1 MQGRT
6 DSIIRTSAIV
16 LLAIGCFY
24 VLRPFVTAAMLAAVF
39 ALATWPAFL
48 RLRSL
53 LRGSDTA
60 AAAGITL
67 LMLALFV
74 APLTLLGVSL
84 VEHFPEI
91 VAKVQEWLARGAPQ
105 PPAWLKDLPLAG
117 EWLDQYWHRVT
128 ESREEARAFLSRLID
143 PGRALLVGAGK
154 AIGQGIL
161 QMTLAVFIGFF
172 FFRDGEALAAAIRG
186 GLGRVAGPMSGQM
199 LGIVEG
205 TVRGVIYGI
214 LGTGLAQGVVA
225 VIGFW
230 IAGVPGA
237 LALGAAVAVLSIVPA
252 GPPLVWIGASLWLL
266 SEDQIAWA
274 AFMALY
280 GFFVISSIDNV
291 VKPLLISR
299 GAALPIVLVL
309 LGVFGGL
316 VAFGF
321 IGLFLGPVLLAL
333 GFTLAREWAAGG
345 MRAAG
350 GADTTHDTKHP

>member
-39 ALATWPAFL
+39 VLATWPAFL
-48 RLRSL
+48 RLRAL
-53 LRGSDTA
+53 VRGSYATA
-60 AAAGITL
+60 AALITV

-74 APLTLLGVSL
+74 VPFALLGVSL

-91 VAKVQEWLARGAPQ
+91 VAKVEGWLARGAPQ
-105 PPAWLKDLPLAG
+105 PPAWVKELPLLG
-117 EWLDQYWHRVT
+117 PWLDQYWHRVS
-128 ESREEARAFLSRLID
+128 ESREELRALLSRLVE
-143 PGRALLVGAGK
+143 PGRAVLVVAGK

-161 QMTLAVFIGFF
+161 QMTLAVFIGYF
-172 FFRDGEALAAAIRG
+172 FFRDGEALADAIRS
-186 GLGRVAGPMSGQM
+186 GLGRVAGSMSGQM

-214 LGTGLAQGVVA
+214 VGTGLAQGLVA
-225 VIGFW
+225 VIGLA
-230 IAGVPGA
+230 IAGVPGP
-237 LALGAAVAVLSIVPA
+237 LALGAAVAVLSIIPA

-266 SEDQIAWA
+266 SEDRIGWA

-299 GAALPIVLVL
+299 GAALPLVLVL
-309 LGVFGGL
+309 LGVLGGL

-333 GFTLAREWAAGG
+333 GFSLAREWAAGG
-345 MRAAG
+345 MRVPAPTA
-350 GADTTHDTKHP
+350 TPPEPKHD

>member
-6 DSIIRTSAIV
+6 DSIIRVSAIV
-16 LLAIGCFY
+16 LLAVGCFY

-39 ALATWPAFL
+39 ASAAWPVFL
-48 RLRSL
+48 RLRTV
-53 LRGSDTA
+53 LRGSNA
-60 AAAGITL
+60 AAAAAVTV

-74 APLTLLGVSL
+74 VPFALLGVSL
-84 VEHFPEI
+84 VEHFPEVVTMI
-91 VAKVQEWLARGAPQ
+91 EGWLARGAPK
-105 PPAWLKDLPLAG
+105 PPDWLKDLPLMG
-117 EWLDQYWHRVT
+117 EWLDQYWHRVA
-128 ESREEARAFLSRLID
+128 ESREELRALLGRFVE

-154 AIGQGIL
+154 TVGRGIL
-161 QMTLAVFIGFF
+161 QMTVAVFIGYF
-172 FFRDGEALAAAIRG
+172 FFRDGEALIAAVRS

-199 LGIVEG
+199 LSIVDG

-214 LGTGLAQGVVA
+214 VGTALAQGVIA
-225 VIGFW
+225 VIGFA

-237 LALGAAVAVLSIVPA
+237 LALGAAVALLSIIPG
-252 GPPLVWIGASLWLL
+252 GPPIIWVGVSLWLL
-266 SEDQIAWA
+266 SEDEIGWA

-299 GAALPIVLVL
+299 GSALPLVLVL

-345 MRAAG
+345 MRVPVPV
-350 GADTTHDTKHP
+350 DSKHG

>member
-1 MQGRT
+1 MQSRT

-48 RLRSL
+48 RLRAV
-53 LRGSDTA
+53 LRGNHTA
-60 AAAGITL
+60 AAAAITVL
-67 LMLALFV
+67 VLALFV
-74 APLTLLGVSL
+74 VPFALLGVSL
-84 VEHFPEI
+84 GEHFPEI
-91 VAKVQEWLARGAPQ
+91 AAKVQEWLAQGAPQ
-105 PPAWLKDLPLAG
+105 PPAWLKDLPLVG
-117 EWLDQYWHRVT
+117 QWLDQYWHRVA
-128 ESREEARAFLSRLID
+128 ESREELRAFLTRLVE

-154 AIGQGIL
+154 AIGQGVL

-172 FFRDGEALAAAIRG
+172 FFRDGEALLAAIRG
-186 GLGRVAGPMSGQM
+186 GLGRVAGQMSGEM
-199 LGIVEG
+199 LHIVEG

-214 LGTGLAQGVVA
+214 VGTGLAQGLVA

-266 SEDQIAWA
+266 SEDRVAWA

-299 GAALPIVLVL
+299 GAAMPLVLVL

-316 VAFGF
+316 LAFGF

-333 GFTLAREWAAGG
+333 GFSLAREWTAGG
-345 MRAAG
+345 MRAPKP
-350 GADTTHDTKHP
+350 ADAPVEPKRH

>member
-48 RLRSL
+48 HLRSL
-53 LRGSDTA
+53 LRGSNTA
-60 AAAGITL
+60 AAAVITL

-74 APLTLLGVSL
+74 APLALLGVSL

-230 IAGVPGA
+230 IAGVPAA

-266 SEDQIAWA
+266 SEDRIAWA

-345 MRAAG
+345 MRAP
-350 GADTTHDTKHP
+350 GAADATHDAKHH